1 MTTKVTDKGI
11 IYPDGTEQTTAAY
24 GSGGG
29 GSVDAYTK
37 EETDN
42 KFYDKEE
49 IDSLLEG
56 SSVAIVGNY
65 TNKWASS
72 VARDPGA
79 GNLYLAYGVNISTKY
94 DEVTKIYIS
103 DTDGDGEVRD
113 FDKVQEDDK
122 ITLSSENGS
131 GEYTIVTISDV
142 GGYRELIVSTD
153 ASNGTITN
161 DTAVS
166 IVLDVASSGG
176 GSGTG
181 GGSSLPMGSIIMW
194 SIPEVPEGWQICDGT
209 NDTPDLRDK
218 FVVGAGTTYA
228 LDATGGSAD
237 AVAVSH
243 NHTAPTTVPIS
254 GPGGN
259 GGKTGFTWATGGNTV
274 TNKSINS
281 NGVSGVGKNLPPYY
295 ALYYIMKMVEG
306 GGSGGG
312 GIEEAPIDGKQYAR
326 QDEAWTEVT
335 GGGSTP
341 TPEALV
347 WENKLAE
354 RAWNTEYTNTNDVPL
369 YVSVSGLFNP
379 NNTFSRFLIDGVRVG
394 IMGEGSGVERSQYAS
409 SLFIVPAGSTYQLTM
424 NDAKSSALQYWH
436 EARMPVAIGVPS
448 VDTAIGMVAPFAMD
462 SVPTGWLHCD
472 GSEVS
477 RDTYSLLYS
486 KVGDTYGAGDG
497 STTFNLPDLQDEFI
511 RGSSDTLP
519 VGNKQDD
526 ELKEHD
532 HFVSSSS
539 TGLSG
544 GFGRYSGT
552 TGPTKSS
559 LTGGE
564 ETRPRNVAMLYCIN
578 ATAEPSSGGGE
589 ATGTPSSFAR
599 IVDERPEDVSPG
611 NATNG
616 IQDRTLNK
624 IEYDVDNIV
633 TLSNDKEFT
642 LQKGTYVIDF
652 SAPAYIALNTN
663 AWLWSVTDNKKVL
676 QGSTEYGNASN
687 GQSSVWSKGRY
698 VVTLTEA
705 HTYKIQHYINNAN
718 GLLGNKAKSGVG
730 IFTTVDIEKVG
741 TGGASSGGDSI
752 WTEEDGK
759 AVYNGTVDL
768 GPVETEQKFNV
779 YNFDSFPNNY
789 SKFGFGGV
797 PFYPRMYFPS
807 DGNLQFGTMSK
818 DGNDTFTNL
827 MQLTNGGSVTTIAD
841 MWVNGIRVG
850 QGGGA
855 TAQPESTVL
864 GVDVLA
870 ANVSGSGNTGIGSN
884 ALRRNTSGYS
894 NTAIGRNALTFVV
907 EGANNTGV
915 GSHALGACTGNGNT
929 SIGESAGSATITGNN
944 NTLIGSGAQP
954 SSADV
959 SNEVTIGNG
968 SVTKTRL
975 NGQVTISDNV
985 TINTGELIVPDMT
998 TTSESYNIP
1007 NCYISSGGQ
1016 LVKHTSPSLYSIEE
1030 IDKKLAIKDKLIE
1043 KLSAR
1048 LDELE
1053 KRVK

>member
-24 GSGGG
+24 GSGGTPETP
-29 GSVDAYTK
+29 VDAYTK

-65 TNKWASS
+65 TNKWASN

-79 GNLYLAYGVNISTKY
+79 GNLYLVAGMDFTMKFE
-94 DEVTKIYIS
+94 DATRIYIS
-103 DTDGDGEVRD
+103 NTDGDGALRD
-113 FDKVQEDDK
+113 FDKVKVDDVLTVTSDNGQGVFK
-122 ITLSSENGS
+122 LLS
-131 GEYTIVTISDV
+131 ISDLT
-142 GGYRELIVSTD
+142 GYRELVLEAESAT
-153 ASNGTITN
+153 GTVAN
-161 DTAVS
+161 DTPVS
-166 IVLDVASSGG
+166 IVLDVASSGD
-176 GSGTG
+176 TNDN
-181 GGSSLPMGSIIMW
+181 LPKGSIIMW
-194 SIPEVPEGWQICDGT
+194 TKPEVPEGWQVCDGT

-218 FVVGAGTTYA
+218 FVVGAGTTYD
-228 LDATGGSAD
+228 LDAEGGSKD
-237 AVAVSH
+237 AVVVSH
-243 NHTAPTTVPIS
+243 KHTLSGSASSAGAHAHSIGTTEPYGGV
-254 GPGGN
+254 GGN
-259 GGKTGFTWATGGNTV
+259 KNAFYWLGGGNTI
-274 TNKSINS
+274 TNKNS
-281 NGVSGVGKNLPPYY
+281 NSGGAHTHSLSGNTSTVGSSATNANLPPYY
-295 ALYYIMKMVEG
+295 ALYYIIKMVDAS
-306 GGSGGG
+306 GSGSSGG
-312 GIEEAPIDGKQYAR
+312 GIEEAPEDGKQYAR
-326 QDEAWTEVT
+326 KDAGWSEVEATSGGGDVEAQPPVAFNLQLTSSTTTSQGVNTPIALDKAVVDTDNGLKDGGYEVQKDGLYDISYTAKVTTSDGNLNDFFGNVYLNGNLVIQGSANPYRGGSAPTGGKGFSVSGSSILDLKKGDVITLELYTATSDSAGATVPSNALSLSGHMVSSFTEGS
-335 GGGSTP
+335 GGGSGGGTAEP
-341 TPEALV
+341 MV
-347 WENKLAE
+347 WENKKAE
-354 RAWNTEYTNTNDVPL
+354 RAYDTVYTNTNDCPIYVQPYLERNSTERMYVQFKIDGDLVFTEGGESISFNSPLFVVPSGSTYELVNQVPGTALVEWFEANVSGGASSGGGSYTPEKMVWENKVTDRGFDTVFTNDNDVPL
-369 YVSVSGLFNP
+369 YLNISTQCTNANEYATMWLDGTSLGAEGNGAALSGK
-379 NNTFSRFLIDGVRVG
+379 TFSQNTYI
-394 IMGEGSGVERSQYAS
+394 IPS
-409 SLFIVPAGSTYQLTM
+409 GSTYELRAT
-424 NDAKSSALQYWH
+424 DKGTLAIGKWL
-436 EARMPVAIGVPS
+436 EARMPVA
-448 VDTAIGMVAPFAMD
+448 
-462 SVPTGWLHCD
+462 
-472 GSEVS
+472 
-477 RDTYSLLYS
+477 
-486 KVGDTYGAGDG
+486 VG
-497 STTFNLPDLQDEFI
+497 
-511 RGSSDTLP
+511 
-519 VGNKQDD
+519 
-526 ELKEHD
+526 
-532 HFVSSSS
+532 
-539 TGLSG
+539 
-544 GFGRYSGT
+544 
-552 TGPTKSS
+552 
-559 LTGGE
+559 
-564 ETRPRNVAMLYCIN
+564 
-578 ATAEPSSGGGE
+578 
-589 ATGTPSSFAR
+589 
-599 IVDERPEDVSPG
+599 
-611 NATNG
+611 
-616 IQDRTLNK
+616 
-624 IEYDVDNIV
+624 
-633 TLSNDKEFT
+633 
-642 LQKGTYVIDF
+642 
-652 SAPAYIALNTN
+652 
-663 AWLWSVTDNKKVL
+663 
-676 QGSTEYGNASN
+676 
-687 GQSSVWSKGRY
+687 
-698 VVTLTEA
+698 
-705 HTYKIQHYINNAN
+705 
-718 GLLGNKAKSGVG
+718 
-730 IFTTVDIEKVG
+730 
-741 TGGASSGGDSI
+741 SGGDSI